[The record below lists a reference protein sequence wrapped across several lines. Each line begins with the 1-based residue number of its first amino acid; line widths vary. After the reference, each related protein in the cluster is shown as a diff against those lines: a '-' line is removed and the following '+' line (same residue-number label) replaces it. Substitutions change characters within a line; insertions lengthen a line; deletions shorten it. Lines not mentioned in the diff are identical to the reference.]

1 MLKYIFL
8 LLSIVSVDA
17 REPREPH
24 EFHNTERIKWFRQ
37 LLKKSPSSAEK
48 PFLLFSLGR
57 EYIFT
62 GKNEEAI
69 RTFEEVKKIYNPR
82 AKHEVDYSLWTF
94 EDLLTFYQ
102 GLAHFRIG
110 ELENCVGMNNDHT
123 CIFPITGNG
132 VHMRR
137 AGSENA
143 IRFFTELLK
152 RNPQHANSRW
162 LLNLGHNTLGSYP
175 DSVPANYL
183 LKPSLLDSEAPA
195 ERWLDKA
202 PFMGIHYTSLAGGTI
217 VEDFN
222 NDGKLDIF
230 YSSVSKDQPYKVFL
244 GTNKAKM
251 KDVTGHSKKSAI
263 QPSLDVFSAD
273 FNNDGHIDIFL
284 SRGAWKGS
292 DGELPGILL
301 KGNGDGSFVDVTK
314 SSLIKTNGPSQAIS
328 WGDYNNDG
336 HLDLFIAYESY
347 EQNSYPTQLWKNN
360 GDGTFT
366 NVAAAAGVE
375 SLRGFFKAAVWGD
388 YNNDGQ
394 ADLVL
399 SNYKGASRLLKN
411 EGGKFIDVSRAAG
424 LTGPEHTFPTWFFD
438 YNNDGWEDIFLAGY
452 EATIDDIIRD
462 FEKKP
467 NKGEKLF
474 LFENNR
480 NGTFTNVAKK
490 VNLEKIVPAMGA
502 NFGDINNDGFLDFYC
517 GTGTPPLDY
526 IVPNRMFLNQGGK
539 VFKDITTAT
548 GTGHIQKGHGV
559 AFADMNNDGAQDL
572 IINQGGF
579 YESDVFKKYV
589 FINPGTS
596 NNFIRLKLVGRKTN
610 RGAIG
615 ARIKVTVIEKGKER
629 FIYRTVNTGGS
640 FGANP
645 LEQHIGIGSAKSVRQ
660 IQVFWP
666 VTKKFQTVENIA
678 ANTKTRIVEL

>member
-1 MLKYIFL
+1 MLKFIFL
-8 LLSIVSVDA
+8 SALLSVCSLKA
-17 REPREPH
+17 QEPH
-24 EFHNTERIKWFRQ
+24 EFHNTERVQWFQKQ
-37 LLKKSPSSAEK
+37 LREK
-48 PFLLFSLGR
+48 QNFQERPFLLFSLGR

-62 GKNEEAI
+62 GKNDEAI
-69 RTFEEVKKIYNPR
+69 KTFEEVKKIYNPK
-82 AKHEVDYSLWTF
+82 AKHEVDYVVWTF
-94 EDLLTFYQ
+94 EDLLTFYT
-102 GLAHFRIG
+102 GLAYFRIG

-123 CIFPITGNG
+123 CIFPITGTG

-143 IRFFTELLK
+143 IKYFMELLK

-162 LLNLGHNTLGSYP
+162 LLNLGHNTLGTYP
-175 DSVPANYL
+175 DSVPAPYL

-202 PFMGIHYTSLAGGTI
+202 PFMGIRYTSLAGGT
-217 VEDFN
+217 VVDDFN

-230 YSSVSKDQPYKVFL
+230 YSSVSKDQPYKIYL
-244 GTNKAKM
+244 GTNAAKM
-251 KDVTGHSKKSAI
+251 KDISNHSKKGGI
-263 QPSLDVFSAD
+263 QPSLDIFSAD
-273 FNNDGHIDIFL
+273 YNNDGNLDIFL

-292 DGELPGILL
+292 AGELPGILL
-301 KGNGDGSFVDVTK
+301 KGKGDGTFVDVTR
-314 SSLIKTNGPSQAIS
+314 SSLIKTRGPSQAIS

-336 HLDLFIAYESY
+336 HLDLFVAYESY

-366 NVAAAAGVE
+366 NVAGAAGVE

-388 YNNDGQ
+388 YDNDGQ
-394 ADLVL
+394 LDLIL
-399 SNYKGASRLLKN
+399 SNYKGQPHLLKN
-411 EGGKFIDVSRAAG
+411 EAGKFKDVTASAG
-424 LTGPEHTFPTWFFD
+424 ISGPSHTFPTWFFD
-438 YNNDGWEDIFLAGY
+438 YNNDGWEDLFLAGY
-452 EATIDDIIRD
+452 EASIEDILKD

-480 NGTFTNVAKK
+480 NGTFTNVAAK
-490 VNLEKIVPAMGA
+490 VNLQKIVPAMGA
-502 NFGDINNDGFLDFYC
+502 NFGDINNDGYLDFYC

-526 IVPNRMFLNQGGK
+526 IIPNRMFLNQGGK
-539 VFKDITTAT
+539 IFKDITTAT

-559 AFADMNNDGAQDL
+559 AFADINNDGAQDL

-579 YESDVFKKYV
+579 YEADFFKKYV
-589 FINPGTS
+589 FINPGT
-596 NNFIRLKLVGRKTN
+596 NNNWIRVKLVGRKTN
-610 RGAIG
+610 RSAMG
-615 ARIKVTVIEKGKER
+615 ARLKISVMENGKER

-645 LEQHIGIGSAKSVRQ
+645 LEQHIGIGSAKTVK
-660 IQVFWP
+660 QVQVYWP
-666 VTKKFQTVENIA
+666 VTKKYQTVDNIA
-678 ANTKTRIVEL
+678 ANKRIRIVEL